1 MLMRTLFYGSAR
13 TANDRKR
20 MRGQLK
26 SCLKESRIILFPWG
40 NNLRRSVTK
49 QSTSTSLCDINI
61 FIVMVKYTIHVLK
74 IFAQFYVRI
83 YELDLTW
90 LWCYERFDD
99 FTSAKV
105 VVMYLSRFVC
115 LFVCQSVNQ
124 SRQWVKGSDPLTHC
138 IYYCIQALK
147 HRAGFRGS
155 RGPWPPTP
163 PVGPPP
169 KLYIFC
175 LSLFFVATC
184 WCNKDVCG
192 DGTSVENA
200 IHTILFLK

>member
-83 YELDLTW
+83 YELDLT
-90 LWCYERFDD
+90 
-99 FTSAKV
+99 
-105 VVMYLSRFVC
+105 
-115 LFVCQSVNQ
+115 
-124 SRQWVKGSDPLTHC
+124 
-138 IYYCIQALK
+138 
-147 HRAGFRGS
+147 
-155 RGPWPPTP
+155 
-163 PVGPPP
+163 
-169 KLYIFC
+169 
-175 LSLFFVATC
+175 
-184 WCNKDVCG
+184 
-192 DGTSVENA
+192 
-200 IHTILFLK
+200 